1 MAHRRNFPRHPH
13 LQVGS
18 RVIPGLRLC
27 EVKRLVASLLAI
39 SFLLIAPSAVAAT
52 TKATPTPTAKATAKA
67 STSPTAKATAKAT
80 ATKKPVA
87 KKKVAP
93 KKKSKAKV
101 RVTPSP
107 KSAWPPKGFS
117 AEGEVYAKVPTSK
130 ELVGLI
136 SANSYLAK
144 QIKKCTTYICGAVQV
159 ASETG
164 CIWWEILATISDA
177 RGAKLGELN
186 TSFSGSA
193 VRELKVLLVISPE
206 SLEAGG
212 SAKITSVICHHE
224 DRDTSLPGI
233 SYTKN

>member
-1 MAHRRNFPRHPH
+1 MAHRRNLPRHPH

-18 RVIPGLRLC
+18 RVNPGFRLC
-27 EVKRLVASLLAI
+27 EVKTLVAFALAI
-39 SFLLIAPSAVAAT
+39 SFVLISPSAVAAT
-52 TKATPTPTAKATAKA
+52 SKATPTPTAKAT
-67 STSPTAKATAKAT
+67 TKATAT

-117 AEGEVYAKVPTSK
+117 AEGEVFAKVPTSK

-164 CIWWEILATISDA
+164 CIWWEALATISDA

-193 VRELKVLLVISPE
+193 ARELKVLLVISPE
-206 SLEAGG
+206 SVEAGG
-212 SAKITSVICHHE
+212 AAKITSVICHHE
-224 DRDTSLPGI
+224 DRDSSLPGI